1 MLCKD
6 LSACHDWD
14 MSAAISF
21 NSTRLGTKSVS
32 GRTNFRTTDG
42 HEGGQEKRLV
52 SKRRRWFGKNPDN
65 YSSNFANKNL
75 NIELPDDLT
84 NVNF

>member
-1 MLCKD
+1 MPP
-6 LSACHDWD
+6 
-14 MSAAISF
+14 
-21 NSTRLGTKSVS
+21 SVS
-32 GRTNFRTTDG
+32 IRQGWGRNRCPDVQTFRTTDG

-75 NIELPDDLT
+75 NIKLPDDLT